1 MFIHLRTSTAH
12 SVNLWVMMRRIV
24 DLMTSC
30 MKDQG
35 IYTKFKV
42 KYSKKGT
49 LCSIIPQE
57 EETSTLMVDS
67 EEEDE
72 EEVWVKVKVR
82 SFVITTHIQV
92 IWQGTVKTLVPLVV
106 TATHLNMS

>member
-1 MFIHLRTSTAH
+1 MIG
-12 SVNLWVMMRRIV
+12 IV
-24 DLMTSC
+24 GPMTSC
-30 MKDQG
+30 IKGQG
-35 IYTKFKV
+35 IYTKFKA

-49 LCSIIPQE
+49 LRSIIPQE

-72 EEVWVKVKVR
+72 EEEWVKVKVR
-82 SFVITTHIQV
+82 SFSITAPSQD
-92 IWQGTVKTLVPLVV
+92 IWQGTIRTLVPLGV